1 MKLQF
6 LEVYENDANG
16 EMFKILI
23 GVDKIRSIKG
33 SNDKK
38 YKSYLSVGKNAHY
51 YCKFTVQE
59 LLEKCNIEVVL

>member
-6 LEVYENDANG
+6 LEVYDNDANG
-16 EMFKILI
+16 KMFKILI
-23 GVDKIRSIKG
+23 GVDKVRSIQGCNEKE
-33 SNDKK
+33 

-51 YCKFTVQE
+51 YCNFTVQE